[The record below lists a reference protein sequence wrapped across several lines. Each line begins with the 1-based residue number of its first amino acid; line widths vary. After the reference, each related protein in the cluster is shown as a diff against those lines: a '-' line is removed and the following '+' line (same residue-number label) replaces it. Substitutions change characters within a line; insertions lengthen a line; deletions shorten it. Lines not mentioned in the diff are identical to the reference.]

1 MRGVLFSGPANTE
14 IARTLAVDFNRYCA
28 LRPADA
34 PSRRGGRLP
43 PSNLLH
49 ALHTSVNNIRSYLR
63 DSVDR
68 IDFVVWGLVIVF
80 FQVSAAVNGGD
91 GPMSLLAALGIIA
104 AMLLISTSIEVLIG
118 TMRNMPGIG
127 TLIGFITN
135 GPEALVLLIGL
146 LDNDII
152 FASST
157 PLGSNPMNVLLF
169 FLATTLTGTVAVVW
183 ARRIVYRYLVFIA
196 TIAIALSFYL
206 IPVEMYGSW
215 LMYWLIGVLAI
226 SGLIFA
232 TRPAEELPE
241 DDVALSRIWMLPA
254 LAVLVGAGVLLD
266 FVVTMASDVSMAPKG
281 VIGFIV
287 LSTMTSWPEFKSTL
301 SLLRKDMPLAAFLNI
316 LVSNITNLWLACL
329 GVLIYWLLSF

>member
-1 MRGVLFSGPANTE
+1 MRGVLFFRAGLRRNCG
-14 IARTLAVDFNRYCA
+14 TLDGQINRYCA
-28 LRPADA
+28 LRLADA

-43 PSNLLH
+43 ASILPH
-49 ALHTSVNNIRSYLR
+49 AFHSSVNNIRTYLR

-118 TMRNMPGIG
+118 TLRNMPGIG

-183 ARRIVYRYLVFIA
+183 ARKVVYRYLVFIA

-206 IPVEMYGSW
+206 IPVAMYSSW
-215 LMYWLIGVLAI
+215 LIYWLIGVLAI

-241 DDVALSRIWMLPA
+241 EDVALSRIWMLPA

-266 FVVTMASDVSMAPKG
+266 FVVSMASDVSMAPKG

-329 GVLIYWLLSF
+329 GVLIFWLLSL